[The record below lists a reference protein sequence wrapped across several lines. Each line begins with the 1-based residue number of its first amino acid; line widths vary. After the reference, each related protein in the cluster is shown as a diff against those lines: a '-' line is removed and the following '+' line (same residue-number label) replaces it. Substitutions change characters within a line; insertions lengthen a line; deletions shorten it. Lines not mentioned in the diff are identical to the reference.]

1 MGEIAYFSAGGVV
14 LGRFPGNFSPRRQFG
29 TRFPPLRVVAP
40 SRNPARGGGNARR
53 FLVGCYSGGALRAR
67 PAFRRNFR
75 ATTGGSRANV
85 GKCEKSPPR
94 DFVPT
99 LLILRAAPLAPV
111 EIAPFAGGGRALGG
125 PATGLIKHWGPDRRV
140 TEFDCRRAP
149 ADRLAFPTNSEIALC
164 RAETA
169 GRFARAPRKVPAPSA
184 MRKSSRRNP
193 VTRARRRRFRG

>member
-75 ATTGGSRANV
+75 ARTGRSRANV

-111 EIAPFAGGGRALGG
+111 EIAPFAGGGAPGDRPRADGARRTGG
-125 PATGLIKHWGPDRRV
+125 RRP
-140 TEFDCRRAP
+140 FCRRCGDSPGEPAAAP
-149 ADRLAFPTNSEIALC
+149 LLPAAVGRWADR
-164 RAETA
+164 
-169 GRFARAPRKVPAPSA
+169 PR
-184 MRKSSRRNP
+184 
-193 VTRARRRRFRG
+193 G